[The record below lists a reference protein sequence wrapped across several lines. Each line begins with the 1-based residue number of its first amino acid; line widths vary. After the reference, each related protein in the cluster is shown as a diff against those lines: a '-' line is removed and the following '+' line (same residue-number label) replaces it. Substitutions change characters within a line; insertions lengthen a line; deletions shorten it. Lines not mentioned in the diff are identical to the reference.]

1 MTGARR
7 FGAATAAL
15 TVAASMVGTGV
26 FTTSG
31 FLVADL
37 GSPAAVLLL
46 WGLGGLVGLCG
57 ALCYAELGAM
67 IPENGGEYTL
77 IGRVWH
83 PLPGFVAA
91 VVSVVVGFGAPI
103 AGAGIAFGKYTLAAW
118 PALPVDE
125 RVLAVGLI
133 LGCTAVHAAR
143 VHLGAA
149 LLNAV
154 TLVQMT
160 AVALVAAAG
169 LWLGS
174 PAHLAAGPPV
184 LQVLPT
190 PAFAVGLVYVGYAY
204 AGWNA
209 ASYVAGELR
218 DPHRTLPVG
227 LLVGTLGV
235 TALYVALT
243 AGILMAA
250 PAEALAGK
258 VEVAHVAAV
267 AVLGARAGQALSA
280 VVAFG
285 LVGSV
290 MALLLTGSRVAEAV
304 GRDYLALRWL
314 AHRPAGGG
322 PGVALAVL
330 TAVAAGIGAL
340 AAFDWLLEWVG
351 FVLSATATLAVLGVP
366 YARWRWPERARPFR
380 VPALPLVLVVFV
392 APTVWSMVHTVLDRP
407 EAGLAGL
414 ATVAVAGLPWLFV
427 HRAADGGPATP

>member
-1 MTGARR
+1 VSDGGDAHRA
-7 FGAATAAL
+7 FGAGTAAV

-31 FLVADL
+31 YLVRDL

-46 WGLGGLVGLCG
+46 WALGGLIGLAG
-57 ALCYAELGAM
+57 ALCYAELGAA
-67 IPENGGEYTL
+67 IPENGGEYRL

-103 AGAGIAFGKYTLAAW
+103 AGAGIAFGRYLRAAW

-133 LGCTAVHAAR
+133 LGCTAVHAGR
-143 VHLGAA
+143 VHVGAT
-149 LLNAV
+149 LLNTV
-154 TLVQMT
+154 TAVQMS

-169 LWLGS
+169 LWLGDPGRLAVG
-174 PAHLAAGPPV
+174 PAVGQAVA
-184 LQVLPT
+184 T

-209 ASYVAGELR
+209 AAYVAGELR
-218 DPHRTLPVG
+218 DPQRTLPVG
-227 LLVGTLGV
+227 LVAGTLGV
-235 TALYVALT
+235 TALYVALN

-250 PAEALAGK
+250 PPEVLSGK
-258 VEVAHVAAV
+258 LEVAHVAAV
-267 AVLGARAGQALSA
+267 AVLGPRAGQAMSA

-285 LVGSV
+285 LVGTV
-290 MALLLTGSRVAEAV
+290 LALLLTGSRVAEAV
-304 GRDYLALRWL
+304 GRDHRALRWL

-322 PGVALAVL
+322 PGASLAVL
-330 TAVAAGIGAL
+330 TGVAAVIGAL

-351 FVLSATATLAVLGVP
+351 FVLSGMAALAVLGVGWS
-366 YARWRWPERARPFR
+366 RWRSPELPRPFR
-380 VPALPLVLVVFV
+380 VPAAPLVIAAVVV
-392 APTVWSMVHTVLDRP
+392 PSTWSMAHTLIERP
-407 EAGLAGL
+407 QAGVAGV
-414 ATVAVAGLPWLFV
+414 ATVVLAAVGWFALRRG
-427 HRAADGGPATP
+427 